1 MTGIGPAK
9 RLLRAKLE
17 GRLGRDFDP
26 DEPAWRFTLDEAWKL
41 IDCCAVL

>member
-17 GRLGRDFDP
+17 GHLGRDFDP